1 MIKIVALNNDG
12 PEEVSEEE
20 VELTKEAQETVVEAE
35 YVRAIKLN
43 SKGKID
49 LCLRL
54 LKDLLKTQVLNEN
67 LAESSNDKLGI
78 IRYNSHKHI
87 AALLE
92 EKGDDELA
100 LQHYI
105 LAVLID
111 DSDVFT
117 LHKFGQ
123 LALKLGV
130 LDLAEYAF
138 ETCLVRNST
147 HWLAEEGMLQTLCR
161 RNNMLGAFNWATK
174 MLHQNPHSNNALQV
188 YQEIASIFKGRL
200 LSYDTSCLPIIG
212 THLRDYEMLKPAELR
227 IENPNDDIENSL
239 VKLQSHKTKVLSWLS
254 IGQFIKDTYSERKS
268 SFFMFNLEDILISE
282 PMHVDHQGDVVRGV
296 HCISSDAPKV
306 ALLAQ
311 NSVQLNEIE
320 LDDAVSEQFDIQI
333 ANDNNNDDSDSNA
346 KSDGCE
352 TNKKRRRC
360 SDLHFLEQ
368 WGWHKSRRYA
378 SRKKPE
384 RDEIDVSLNNY
395 LRKLFSKHT
404 KKISLNNW
412 PFRDSAEEIGKQI
425 TAFRC
430 RHCSIV
436 YTEETFQTR
445 TQDEFKHFLKKFHQQ
460 PTDLMHLVFNW
471 LKCVSLYWNI
481 KIPDP
486 VKDLYLDIFE
496 IYTAHF
502 DLSTWNQLTS
512 ENFEASFRIC
522 VFFLEIDF
530 RLNDRW
536 KNLFKHLIFNLGNCQ
551 IIEIN
556 LRYIFELRLVYLEYL
571 RLNASGYYKQCLA
584 CLQQISQIMSAYDEE
599 PYVLHLPNL
608 SNICLNKDYIDRLQ
622 NDFQRQIDANRIP
635 KLFENGEWQ
644 QLAEII
650 TKAIESSNNSY
661 ENEFWFKDFCV
672 QIQILLQSFWN
683 TCSYENCFIW
693 SEKCLH
699 YIISNLLAETR
710 ASRQKQLAEL
720 HNFVISYIEVI
731 ILNEGFHAVT
741 HLSDDGLSRL
751 VQNIISILVFYLDG
765 IFEKNNTQGQELD
778 FKRLWVVL
786 HQILL
791 RDENDSPNIFNVA
804 PNESED
810 ANELIPK
817 SFSILFTAHEFLG
830 KRQWCSKDNGEFL
843 QYILDAIALNLK
855 APIYD
860 GCRDLL
866 YEHIE
871 QVTYCLFKYPQKK
884 ARCRHLED
892 HEATQVKLN
901 WLRAVQVFDLYRPE
915 KLPEFNSYKLESISS
930 DMEQLLLKIISLM
943 PQDLDLSESVEHI
956 TKFIEG
962 QLESL
967 PEETKVFKWPY
978 KINSI
983 FYLLADFYF
992 KSRDFFKAI
1001 KYYILDLAVSS
1012 VRFDSWAGIA
1022 LSKASKIETK
1032 LNGLGAISPVI
1043 LWEECEEVLRC
1054 FECCVNLNRYQAL
1067 LWIEYGS
1074 FTYTIHSYFSRY
1086 LKHDSENLSMEKFS
1100 NVEEKK
1106 TRMLNIAF
1114 NCFSYAT
1121 SLQNTTACPEE
1132 NADAN
1137 DEKWLCQYM
1146 LGKISEK
1153 RKEEPKVYLNHYL
1166 MAANYLYE
1174 NNATYPIKLNHSNPT
1189 TLSVEALEVFYR
1201 INASIIKFLEHEK
1214 EVTRTNVDLFNKVLK
1229 NLSNSPFAYNK
1240 AKVDGNSLNI
1250 IKGSLVHNFK
1260 PPEERKQTMLPQESP
1275 NASRRESQETLTT
1288 PTISKT
1294 SESSSSESESDTDA
1308 SSEHETDPN
1317 RNSRLYS
1324 CAELEAIFKS
1334 VVQNIEECVTRF
1346 PEHYKSIYRLTY
1358 HYMYSLPNRLDY
1370 EKCEQLLLGQ
1380 YKTSLG
1386 NTINGLFYDRKNSN
1400 IFNGIWRIPS
1410 PEIDRPGNFSTHLAK
1425 CINILIQLLLKTNKY
1440 KLMIDVGLH
1449 LHKTP
1454 DVDKRYITD
1463 NERKELFQQ
1472 SLTYCVQI
1480 LRGIFQK
1487 NVDTRNDMETLNLLI
1502 DIYKIHK
1509 KCLKYM
1515 SQKEVIFTHLLV
1527 EVYKFFIKDKIDH
1540 VPESVNFVDLA
1551 IKLCVQEISV
1561 LKNLEK
1567 SQADTVS
1574 PVDHFLLQPT
1584 ATVSR
1589 TFHIPGLSTKPKLR
1603 TVVTKLATLKQP
1615 IKIENHPSTEVS
1627 FADLMTPSQFQP
1639 IIFDGMT
1646 LNKDSTKFQGLFEE
1660 YYAKLQENE
1669 NKTFCIEDN
1678 RLPVENA
1685 SVFAKSLNKSSVS
1698 VIPIKAMKREAD
1710 VIQIEEVQHIQENDV
1725 SISKLANKGKNIL
1738 KKGNAIKKPY
1748 NRSIDIENI
1757 SRENQNVMEILNIF
1771 KTLGNHTNILAA
1783 YANLLQSN
1791 PTGNTEQILNTQI
1804 SNIPGASTLNPLSNI
1819 NDIQNVTMH
1828 GPSVYNTLTSSEPIK
1843 PSTSSAISCLSETGC
1858 ASAHATIFSRIP
1870 QVCSAVTSINST
1882 KTLQEKLA
1890 ERQKACQ
1897 LHDKNNTANE
1907 TSADIIILD

>member
-404 KKISLNNW
+404 K
-412 PFRDSAEEIGKQI
+412 
-425 TAFRC
+425 
-430 RHCSIV
+430 
-436 YTEETFQTR
+436 
-445 TQDEFKHFLKKFHQQ
+445 
-460 PTDLMHLVFNW
+460 
-471 LKCVSLYWNI
+471 
-481 KIPDP
+481 
-486 VKDLYLDIFE
+486 
-496 IYTAHF
+496 AHF

-1275 NASRRESQETLTT
+1275 NASRRESQ
-1288 PTISKT
+1288 
-1294 SESSSSESESDTDA
+1294 
-1308 SSEHETDPN
+1308 
-1317 RNSRLYS
+1317 
-1324 CAELEAIFKS
+1324 
-1334 VVQNIEECVTRF
+1334 V
-1346 PEHYKSIYRLTY
+1346 
-1358 HYMYSLPNRLDY
+1358 
-1370 EKCEQLLLGQ
+1370 
-1380 YKTSLG
+1380 
-1386 NTINGLFYDRKNSN
+1386 
-1400 IFNGIWRIPS
+1400 
-1410 PEIDRPGNFSTHLAK
+1410 
-1425 CINILIQLLLKTNKY
+1425 
-1440 KLMIDVGLH
+1440 
-1449 LHKTP
+1449 
-1454 DVDKRYITD
+1454 
-1463 NERKELFQQ
+1463 
-1472 SLTYCVQI
+1472 
-1480 LRGIFQK
+1480 
-1487 NVDTRNDMETLNLLI
+1487 
-1502 DIYKIHK
+1502 
-1509 KCLKYM
+1509 
-1515 SQKEVIFTHLLV
+1515 
-1527 EVYKFFIKDKIDH
+1527 
-1540 VPESVNFVDLA
+1540 
-1551 IKLCVQEISV
+1551 
-1561 LKNLEK
+1561 
-1567 SQADTVS
+1567 
-1574 PVDHFLLQPT
+1574 
-1584 ATVSR
+1584 R
-1589 TFHIPGLSTKPKLR
+1589 T
-1603 TVVTKLATLKQP
+1603 
-1615 IKIENHPSTEVS
+1615 
-1627 FADLMTPSQFQP
+1627 
-1639 IIFDGMT
+1639 
-1646 LNKDSTKFQGLFEE
+1646 
-1660 YYAKLQENE
+1660 
-1669 NKTFCIEDN
+1669 
-1678 RLPVENA
+1678 
-1685 SVFAKSLNKSSVS
+1685 
-1698 VIPIKAMKREAD
+1698 
-1710 VIQIEEVQHIQENDV
+1710 
-1725 SISKLANKGKNIL
+1725 
-1738 KKGNAIKKPY
+1738 
-1748 NRSIDIENI
+1748 
-1757 SRENQNVMEILNIF
+1757 
-1771 KTLGNHTNILAA
+1771 
-1783 YANLLQSN
+1783 
-1791 PTGNTEQILNTQI
+1791 
-1804 SNIPGASTLNPLSNI
+1804 
-1819 NDIQNVTMH
+1819 
-1828 GPSVYNTLTSSEPIK
+1828 
-1843 PSTSSAISCLSETGC
+1843 
-1858 ASAHATIFSRIP
+1858 
-1870 QVCSAVTSINST
+1870 
-1882 KTLQEKLA
+1882 
-1890 ERQKACQ
+1890 
-1897 LHDKNNTANE
+1897 
-1907 TSADIIILD
+1907 

>member
-49 LCLRL
+49 LCLQL
-54 LKDLLKTQVLNEN
+54 LEDLLKTQVLNEN
-67 LAESSNDKLGI
+67 LPGSSNDKLGVI
-78 IRYNSHKHI
+78 KYNSHKHI

-92 EKGDDELA
+92 EKGHDELA

-111 DSDVFT
+111 DTDVFT

-161 RNNMLGAFNWATK
+161 RINMLGAFNWATK
-174 MLHQNPHSNNALQV
+174 MLHQNPHSDNALQV

-200 LSYDTSCLPIIG
+200 LGYDTSCLPIIG
-212 THLRDYEMLKPAELR
+212 THLLDYEMLKPAPLR
-227 IENPNDDIENSL
+227 IENPNDDAENSV
-239 VKLQSHKTKVLSWLS
+239 VKLQSHKTKILNWLS

-268 SFFMFNLEDILISE
+268 SFFMFNLEDILLSE
-282 PMHVDHQGDVVRGV
+282 PMNVDHQGDVLSDV

-311 NSVQLNEIE
+311 TSVQVNEIE

-333 ANDNNNDDSDSNA
+333 TNDNNNDDSDSNA

-352 TNKKRRRC
+352 TNKTKPIRRRC

-404 KKISLNNW
+404 KEISLNNW
-412 PFRDSAEEIGKQI
+412 PFRDSPEEIGKQI
-425 TAFRC
+425 TAFGC
-430 RHCSIV
+430 SHCCIV
-436 YTEETFQTR
+436 YTKETFQTK
-445 TQDEFKHFLKKFHQQ
+445 TQDEFERFLKKFHQK

-471 LKCVSLYWNI
+471 LKCISLYWNI
-481 KIPDP
+481 KLPDP

-512 ENFEASFRIC
+512 KNFEASFRIC

-530 RLNDRW
+530 ELNDRW
-536 KNLFKHLIFNLGNCQ
+536 KNLFNHLIFNLGNCQ

-556 LRYIFELRLVYLEYL
+556 LRHIFELRLVYLEYL
-571 RLNASGYYKQCLA
+571 CLNASGHYKQCLA
-584 CLQQISQIMSAYDEE
+584 CLQQMSQIMSAYDEE

-608 SNICLNKDYIDRLQ
+608 SNVCLDLDYIDRLK
-622 NDFQRQIDANRIP
+622 NDFQQQIDANRIP
-635 KLFENGEWQ
+635 KLFESGEWQ

-650 TKAIESSNNSY
+650 MKAIESSNNDY
-661 ENEFWFKDFCV
+661 ENEFWFKDFTV
-672 QIQILLQSFWN
+672 QVQILLQSFWN

-699 YIISNLLAETR
+699 YIIANLLAETR

-720 HNFVISYIEVI
+720 HNFVISYIEAI

-765 IFEKNNTQGQELD
+765 IFEKNNIQGQELD

-791 RDENDSPNIFNVA
+791 RDENDCPNIFNVA
-804 PNESED
+804 ANENED

-884 ARCRHLED
+884 ARSRHLED

-901 WLRAVQVFDLYRPE
+901 WIRAVQVFDLYRPE

-967 PEETKVFKWPY
+967 PEEAKAFKWPY

-1001 KYYILDLAVSS
+1001 KYYILDLAISP

-1032 LNGLGAISPVI
+1032 LNGLCAISPVV

-1214 EVTRTNVDLFNKVLK
+1214 EVTRTNGDLFNKVLK

-1240 AKVDGNSLNI
+1240 AKVDG
-1250 IKGSLVHNFK
+1250 SLVHNFK
-1260 PPEERKQTMLPQESP
+1260 PPEERKQAVLPQESP
-1275 NASRRESQETLTT
+1275 NASRRESQVR
-1288 PTISKT
+1288 T
-1294 SESSSSESESDTDA
+1294 S
-1308 SSEHETDPN
+1308 N
-1317 RNSRLYS
+1317 
-1324 CAELEAIFKS
+1324 
-1334 VVQNIEECVTRF
+1334 
-1346 PEHYKSIYRLTY
+1346 
-1358 HYMYSLPNRLDY
+1358 
-1370 EKCEQLLLGQ
+1370 
-1380 YKTSLG
+1380 
-1386 NTINGLFYDRKNSN
+1386 
-1400 IFNGIWRIPS
+1400 
-1410 PEIDRPGNFSTHLAK
+1410 
-1425 CINILIQLLLKTNKY
+1425 
-1440 KLMIDVGLH
+1440 
-1449 LHKTP
+1449 
-1454 DVDKRYITD
+1454 
-1463 NERKELFQQ
+1463 
-1472 SLTYCVQI
+1472 
-1480 LRGIFQK
+1480 
-1487 NVDTRNDMETLNLLI
+1487 
-1502 DIYKIHK
+1502 
-1509 KCLKYM
+1509 
-1515 SQKEVIFTHLLV
+1515 
-1527 EVYKFFIKDKIDH
+1527 
-1540 VPESVNFVDLA
+1540 
-1551 IKLCVQEISV
+1551 
-1561 LKNLEK
+1561 
-1567 SQADTVS
+1567 
-1574 PVDHFLLQPT
+1574 
-1584 ATVSR
+1584 
-1589 TFHIPGLSTKPKLR
+1589 
-1603 TVVTKLATLKQP
+1603 
-1615 IKIENHPSTEVS
+1615 
-1627 FADLMTPSQFQP
+1627 
-1639 IIFDGMT
+1639 
-1646 LNKDSTKFQGLFEE
+1646 
-1660 YYAKLQENE
+1660 
-1669 NKTFCIEDN
+1669 
-1678 RLPVENA
+1678 
-1685 SVFAKSLNKSSVS
+1685 
-1698 VIPIKAMKREAD
+1698 
-1710 VIQIEEVQHIQENDV
+1710 
-1725 SISKLANKGKNIL
+1725 
-1738 KKGNAIKKPY
+1738 
-1748 NRSIDIENI
+1748 
-1757 SRENQNVMEILNIF
+1757 
-1771 KTLGNHTNILAA
+1771 
-1783 YANLLQSN
+1783 
-1791 PTGNTEQILNTQI
+1791 
-1804 SNIPGASTLNPLSNI
+1804 
-1819 NDIQNVTMH
+1819 
-1828 GPSVYNTLTSSEPIK
+1828 
-1843 PSTSSAISCLSETGC
+1843 
-1858 ASAHATIFSRIP
+1858 
-1870 QVCSAVTSINST
+1870 
-1882 KTLQEKLA
+1882 
-1890 ERQKACQ
+1890 
-1897 LHDKNNTANE
+1897 
-1907 TSADIIILD
+1907 